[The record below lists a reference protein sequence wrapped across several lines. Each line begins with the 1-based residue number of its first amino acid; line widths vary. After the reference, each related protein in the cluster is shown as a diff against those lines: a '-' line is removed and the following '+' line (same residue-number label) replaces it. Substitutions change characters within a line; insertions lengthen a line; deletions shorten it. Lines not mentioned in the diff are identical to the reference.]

1 MKHQFAKYASIVL
14 AALGSLFVFSNSFIM
29 HRPETPAELLKK

>member
-1 MKHQFAKYASIVL
+1 MKRQFAKFASIAL
-14 AALGSLFVFSNSFIM
+14 AALGSLFVFSNSFYI